1 MAYRVDNQD
10 KLPLEEHILGLPILF
25 ALSRIVMAIFRVV
38 LTPKSKKFKL
48 NDLEERK
55 LIIIIVCFVFIEFD
69 RAESGT
75 FL

>member
-1 MAYRVDNQD
+1 MAYRVDNKD

-25 ALSRIVMAIFRVV
+25 ALNRIVMAVFRVV

-48 NDLEERK
+48 NDLEEMK
-55 LIIIIVCFVFIEFD
+55 LIIIICFVFIEFD

-75 FL
+75 IL

>member
-25 ALSRIVMAIFRVV
+25 ALNRIVMAVFRVV

-48 NDLEERK
+48 NDLEEMK
-55 LIIIIVCFVFIEFD
+55 LIIIICFIFIEFD

-75 FL
+75 IL